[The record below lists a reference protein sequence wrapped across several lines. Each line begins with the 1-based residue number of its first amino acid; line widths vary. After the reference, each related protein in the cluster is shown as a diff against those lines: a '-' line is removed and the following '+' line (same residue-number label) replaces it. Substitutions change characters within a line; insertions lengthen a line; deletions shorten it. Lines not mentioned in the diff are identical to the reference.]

1 MLSKEKIARINEL
14 AKKAKSGNGLTK
26 AEAKEQSKLRGEYLQ
41 SFRASMR
48 QTIEN
53 VRVFDSTGEEV
64 TPTKVRNIQQNKKF
78 H

>member
-1 MLSKEKIARINEL
+1 MLSKEKLARINQL
-14 AKKAKSGNGLTK
+14 AKKAKSSGLTK

-48 QTIEN
+48 QTIET
-53 VRVFDSTGEEV
+53 VRVFDPNGDEV
-64 TPTKVRNIQQNKKF
+64 TPLKVRKIQQNKKF

>member
-1 MLSKEKIARINEL
+1 MLSKEKLDRINHL
-14 AKKAKSGNGLTK
+14 AKKAKTTGLTK

-53 VRVFDSTGEEV
+53 VRVFDPNGEEV
-64 TPTKVRNIQQNKKF
+64 TPAKLRNIQQNKRF